1 MTKTQY
7 TNFNRLN
14 NLMETAI
21 RDAEIRAFYDGL
33 SYNEL
38 GYDKKISIC
47 SKKFSISYES
57 IKKAI
62 HNSET

>member
-1 MTKTQY
+1 
-7 TNFNRLN
+7 
-14 NLMETAI
+14 METAI